1 METTKITTKKKIG
14 MANPLVQK
22 IGNFKKWNIGN
33 CIMQRHWAIGDWRK
47 LVGTIEVT
55 ILSKI
60 TLIWLISWKI
70 NLPFFK
76 STKVKKLFSFFILK
90 YFTNFVKLVDF
101 FPAKKGCLKR
111 RSQEKVSGVDHR
123 RGSLLGSLLEVS
135 GEVSRGGLRGRSQ
148 GEVSGGGL
156 FWRSLSEVSGGGLE
170 EVSGGGL
177 WKCLKAQ
184 LWISLGEG
192 NFK

>member
-1 METTKITTKKKIG
+1 MKNRFAIFQKYKSSETV
-14 MANPLVQK
+14 L
-22 IGNFKKWNIGN
+22 
-33 CIMQRHWAIGDWRK
+33 
-47 LVGTIEVT
+47 
-55 ILSKI
+55 
-60 TLIWLISWKI
+60 
-70 NLPFFK
+70 
-76 STKVKKLFSFFILK
+76 LFHD

-135 GEVSRGGLRGRSQ
+135 GRSQGEVSGEGLRGRYQ

-156 FWRSLSEVSGGGLE
+156 FWRSLSEVSGGGLRGRSQE

-177 WKCLKAQ
+177 
-184 LWISLGEG
+184 
-192 NFK
+192 

>member
-1 METTKITTKKKIG
+1 MKNRFAIFQKYKSSETV
-14 MANPLVQK
+14 L
-22 IGNFKKWNIGN
+22 
-33 CIMQRHWAIGDWRK
+33 
-47 LVGTIEVT
+47 
-55 ILSKI
+55 
-60 TLIWLISWKI
+60 
-70 NLPFFK
+70 
-76 STKVKKLFSFFILK
+76 LFHD

-156 FWRSLSEVSGGGLE
+156 FWRSLSEVSGGVLE

-177 WKCLKAQ
+177 
-184 LWISLGEG
+184 
-192 NFK
+192 